1 MQKINYPLIVSD
13 FDGTLVKKDGTISDK
28 NKKAIEKYVAAGGR
42 FAISTGRMPAGIL
55 NRARELGLKGM
66 VCCCQ
71 GAIILDIES
80 GNVLSEGRISHETT
94 VKACEKMEE
103 LGLHIHVY
111 DLWEYYANMDD
122 HHVAYYESV
131 LKVKAQRVLDR
142 PISQFVKETG
152 LRSYKVL
159 AMVEPQ
165 DNASVMAALSKHHF
179 DGCEITRSAEYLV
192 EIVNTKYSKGTAL
205 ETLARHYGVPIE
217 KTIGIGDQNND
228 LPMIRTAGLGVA
240 VKNADE
246 GLKAEADYICDL
258 THEEDAVAFV
268 IEHFGFAKE

>member
-13 FDGTLVKKDGTISDK
+13 FDGTLVKRDGTISER

-94 VKACEKMEE
+94 LKACKKMEE

-111 DLWEYYANMDD
+111 DLWEYYANMED
-122 HHVAYYESV
+122 HHLAYYENAV
-131 LKVKAQRVLDR
+131 RVKAQRVLDK

-152 LRSYKVL
+152 LCSYKIL
-159 AMVEPQ
+159 AMVNLE
-165 DNASVMAALSKHHF
+165 DNARIKSKLSKHHF
-179 DGCEITRSAEYLV
+179 DGCEITKSADYLI
-192 EIVNTKYSKGTAL
+192 EIVNSRYSKGTAVQ
-205 ETLARHYGVPIE
+205 TLAKYYDLPIE
-217 KTIGIGDQNND
+217 KTIGIGDQTND

-240 VKNADE
+240 VQNADA

-268 IEHFGFAKE
+268 IENFGFAKE

>member
-1 MQKINYPLIVSD
+1 MQKIRYPLIVSD
-13 FDGTLVKKDGTISDK
+13 FDGTLVKKDGTISER
-28 NKKAIEKYVAAGGR
+28 NKRAIEKYVAAGGR

-80 GNVLSEGRISHETT
+80 GRVISEGRISHETT

-122 HHVAYYESV
+122 THLAYYENAV
-131 LKVKAQRVLDR
+131 RVKAQRVLDK

-152 LRSYKVL
+152 LRSYKIL
-159 AMVEPQ
+159 AMVNVE
-165 DNASVMAALSKHHF
+165 DNARMKAELSKHSF
-179 DGCEITRSAEYLV
+179 DGCEITKSADYLI
-192 EIVNTKYSKGTAL
+192 EIVNSKYSKGTAVQA
-205 ETLARHYGVPIE
+205 LAKYYDVPIE
-217 KTIGIGDQNND
+217 KTIGIGDQSND
-228 LPMIRTAGLGVA
+228 LPMLRTAGLGVA
-240 VKNADE
+240 VKNADA
-246 GLKAEADYICDL
+246 GLKAEADYICDF

-268 IEHFGFAKE
+268 IENFGFAKE

>member
-1 MQKINYPLIVSD
+1 MQKMNYPLIVSD
-13 FDGTLVKKDGTISDK
+13 FDGTLVKRDGTVSEK
-28 NKKAIEKYVAAGGR
+28 NKKAIEKYVAAGGK

-80 GNVLSEGRISHETT
+80 GKVLSEGRISHEITL
-94 VKACEKMEE
+94 KACEKMEE

-122 HHVAYYESV
+122 HHLAYYENAV
-131 LKVKAQRVLDR
+131 KVKAQRVLDKS
-142 PISQFVKETG
+142 ISQFVKETG
-152 LRSYKVL
+152 LCSYKVL
-159 AMVEPQ
+159 AMVDANENERFMSQ
-165 DNASVMAALSKHHF
+165 LAKHKF
-179 DGCEITRSAEYLV
+179 EGCELTRSAEYLI
-192 EIVNTKYSKGTAL
+192 EIVNTKYSKGTAV
-205 ETLARHYGVPIE
+205 EELARHYNIPIN
-217 KTIGIGDQNND
+217 KTIGIGDQLND
-228 LPMIRTAGLGVA
+228 LPMIKTAGLGVA
-240 VKNADE
+240 VQNADV

-268 IEHFGFAKE
+268 IENFGFAKE

>member
-13 FDGTLVKKDGTISDK
+13 FDGTLVKKDGTISER

-80 GNVLSEGRISHETT
+80 GNVLSEGRVSHETT
-94 VKACEKMEE
+94 LKACEKMEE

-111 DLWEYYANMDD
+111 DLWEYYANMED
-122 HHVAYYESV
+122 HHLAYYENA
-131 LKVKAQRVLDR
+131 VKATARRVLDK
-142 PISQFVKETG
+142 PISLFVKETG
-152 LRSYKVL
+152 LCSYKIL
-159 AMVEPQ
+159 SMVEPQ
-165 DNASVMAALSKHHF
+165 DNAGVMAALSKHDF
-179 DGCEITRSAEYLV
+179 DGCALTKSAANLV

-205 ETLARHYGVPIE
+205 ETLARHYKVPIE
-217 KTIGIGDQNND
+217 KTIGIGDQSND

-268 IEHFGFAKE
+268 IENFGFAKE